1 MAFTVK
7 HEHEMTSSFTGYMQV
22 SADTIDSDQSSIDG
36 KDEKVEDNPIP
47 IAELV
52 KFAFQVATGMDY
64 VSRQGIVHRDLAT
77 RNCML
82 TWDMNVKVSD
92 FGLARML
99 EEGKDYYRMGHGC
112 ALPIRWMAPESI
124 SDFLFTT
131 ESDVVSNSYSC
142 CTKLVRSSSLA

>member
-1 MAFTVK
+1 
-7 HEHEMTSSFTGYMQV
+7 
-22 SADTIDSDQSSIDG
+22 
-36 KDEKVEDNPIP
+36 
-47 IAELV
+47 
-52 KFAFQVATGMDY
+52 
-64 VSRQGIVHRDLAT
+64 
-77 RNCML
+77 
-82 TWDMNVKVSD
+82 MNVKVSD